1 MSNPFQQIRA
11 NSNDQKKSF
20 DWYMKQVAVV
30 AKGINSFQSA
40 VSKDS
45 DIGKFVN
52 KVDFGQMY
60 LFAYNPK
67 HRDTLPYYDR
77 FPLCLPIEPAVG
89 GFVGMNLHYLSY
101 GLRAQLLGKLI
112 ETANDKTLSPDSKML
127 YNWDILKNASRFPEV
142 KACTKRYLSN
152 QMQSRFLK
160 VNPQDWKA
168 AIFLPIDDFQKASAA
183 KVHRDS
189 REMIQ

>member
-1 MSNPFQQIRA
+1 
-11 NSNDQKKSF
+11 
-20 DWYMKQVAVV
+20 
-30 AKGINSFQSA
+30 
-40 VSKDS
+40 
-45 DIGKFVN
+45 
-52 KVDFGQMY
+52 
-60 LFAYNPK
+60 
-67 HRDTLPYYDR
+67 
-77 FPLCLPIEPAVG
+77 LCLPIEPAVG

-127 YNWDILKNASRFPEV
+127 YNWDMLKNASRFPEV